1 VQQYRIACVV
11 ALLLIT
17 VSRGEEVMAK
27 VSRRGFVKR
36 SLLVA
41 TGAVLGAKAEALEQP
56 SATQQPV
63 LPKGKIRDLEISRL
77 LLGGNLLTHFTHS
90 RDLRYVYTLTRY
102 YNTDA
107 KILETL
113 AIAEA
118 HGINTLI
125 IHYVPK
131 AIQLLQE
138 HRRRGGKMQ
147 WITCTAHALASG
159 GLDEFKRQ
167 MDALVEAG
175 ANALYIS
182 GVEGDFACG
191 FHNDVSGPNADE
203 RVGPVRLD
211 LLNKAL
217 EHARSYGLPV
227 GIGAHR
233 MGVVEDCEK
242 AGFNPDF
249 YMVTFHHLNYPS
261 ARLCYDSRW
270 CSRPDELATLMQSVN
285 KPWIAFKVM
294 AAGAIPPESAFRFA
308 YENGADFIVAGM
320 FDFEIPIDVR
330 IACNILSE
338 LKGRKRPWHG

>member
-1 VQQYRIACVV
+1 
-11 ALLLIT
+11 
-17 VSRGEEVMAK
+17 MAR
-27 VSRRGFVKR
+27 VSRRGFMKR
-36 SLLVA
+36 SLWA
-41 TGAVLGAKAEALEQP
+41 TVGAALSIKAEALEHSSVAPQM
-56 SATQQPV
+56 A

-77 LLGGNLLTHFTHS
+77 LLGGNLLTHFTHN
-90 RDLRYVYTLTRY
+90 RDLRYVYNLARH
-102 YNTDA
+102 YNTDE

-118 HGINTLI
+118 HGINALI
-125 IHYVPK
+125 IHYAPK
-131 AIQLLQE
+131 AIQVLQE

-147 WITCTAHALASG
+147 WIMCTAHALVSG
-159 GLDEFKRQ
+159 GFDEFKRQ
-167 MDALVEAG
+167 MDALVKAG

-182 GVEGDFACG
+182 GVEGDFLCG

-203 RVGPVRLD
+203 RVGPLRLD
-211 LLNKAL
+211 LLNEAL

-261 ARLCYDSRW
+261 AKLYYDSRW
-270 CSRPDELATLMQSVN
+270 CSRPKELADLMQTVN

-294 AAGAIPPESAFRFA
+294 AAGAIPPESAFRYAF
-308 YENGADFIVAGM
+308 ENGADFIVAGM

-338 LKGRKRPWHG
+338 LKNRKRPWCG

>member
-1 VQQYRIACVV
+1 MARI
-11 ALLLIT
+11 
-17 VSRGEEVMAK
+17 
-27 VSRRGFVKR
+27 SRRGFMKR
-36 SLLVA
+36 SFSVA
-41 TGAVLGAKAEALEQP
+41 ATAALGINLTATQP
-56 SATQQPV
+56 SSATSQEV
-63 LPKGKIRDLEISRL
+63 LPKGKIRNLEISRL

-90 RDLRYVYTLTRY
+90 RDLRYVYNLARH
-102 YNTDA
+102 YNTDE

-118 HGINTLI
+118 HGINALV

-147 WITCTAHALASG
+147 WIMCTAHALASS

-182 GVEGDFACG
+182 GVEGDFLCG
-191 FHNDVSGPNADE
+191 FHNDISGPNADD
-203 RVGPVRLD
+203 RVGAPRLEI
-211 LLNKAL
+211 LNKAL

-261 ARLCYDSRW
+261 AKLYYDSRW
-270 CSRPDELATLMQSVN
+270 CSRPEELAALMETVK

-294 AAGAIPPESAFRFA
+294 AAGAIAPESAFRYAF
-308 YENGADFIVAGM
+308 ENGADFIVAGM
-320 FDFEIPIDVR
+320 FDFEIHEDVQ
-330 IACNILSE
+330 IANRILSE
-338 LKGRKRPWHG
+338 LKNRKRPWCG